1 MATRLLAPVRSWE
14 ARRAIRAARRRADAE
29 LLGTRLPSPRLAW
42 RVDELLAD
50 KSRIDLGRSLAG
62 AVHAADERLLPG
74 ASPFDRGA
82 IRECR
87 AQLLELAARLCDLD
101 TPVTARG
108 VLLAERLLADGT
120 SPLYGRG
127 GTPRLRRELASLRSG
142 LDGTAD

>member
-14 ARRAIRAARRRADAE
+14 ARRAIRTARRRADAE

-42 RVDELLAD
+42 RVNELLSD
-50 KSRIDLGRSLAG
+50 KNRVDLGRSLAG
-62 AVHAADERLLPG
+62 AVHSADERLLPG

-101 TPVTARG
+101 RPVAARG
-108 VLLAERLLADGT
+108 VLLTERLLADGT
-120 SPLYGRG
+120 GPLYGRG
-127 GTPRLRRELASLRSG
+127 GTPRLRREIDRVKAE
-142 LDGTAD
+142 LDGAAD

>member
-42 RVDELLAD
+42 RVDELLAE
-50 KSRIDLGRSLAG
+50 KNRIDLGRSLAG
-62 AVHAADERLLPG
+62 AVHAADERLLPS

-87 AQLLELAARLCDLD
+87 AQFLELAAHLCDLD
-101 TPVTARG
+101 RPATARG
-108 VLLAERLLADGT
+108 VLLAERLLVDGNG
-120 SPLYGRG
+120 PLYGRG
-127 GTPRLRRELASLRSG
+127 GTPLLRREIDRAKAA
-142 LDGTAD
+142 LDGAAD